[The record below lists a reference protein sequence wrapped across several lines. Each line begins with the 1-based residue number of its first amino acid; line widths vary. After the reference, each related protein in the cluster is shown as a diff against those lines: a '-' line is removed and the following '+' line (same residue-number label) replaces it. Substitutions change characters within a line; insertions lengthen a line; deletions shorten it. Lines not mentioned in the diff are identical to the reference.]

1 MEIKKGLKEWIDKI
15 GLSKCIVIVLA
26 GVALILLSVPSIDL
40 SEEKKE
46 TKSTEVEENE
56 KLVIDAMETY
66 AREKEKETKEI
77 LEKVEGVGKVKVMIT
92 LSASE
97 KRIALEDSDTT
108 DSETKE
114 TDKSGGQR
122 EIENIQSKRE
132 TVLVK
137 KDGEDTPYV
146 VQISSPEVA
155 GVVVVAQGAGSSQI
169 QAEIIDAI
177 QALFSLEAHKIRVMK
192 MK

>member
-1 MEIKKGLKEWIDKI
+1 MEIKKGVREWIDKI
-15 GLSKCIVIVLA
+15 GLTKCIIIVLA
-26 GVALILLSVPSIDL
+26 GILLIVLSVPTTGL
-40 SEEKKE
+40 QQKENE
-46 TKSTEVEENE
+46 TKSTEAAENE
-56 KLVIDAMETY
+56 KLVLDAMESY
-66 AREKEKETKEI
+66 ARKKEKETKEI
-77 LEKVEGVGKVKVMIT
+77 LEKVEGIGKVKVMIT

-108 DSETKE
+108 DNETKE
-114 TDKSGGQR
+114 TDKNGGQR
-122 EIENIQSKRE
+122 EIGNIQSKSE
-132 TVLVK
+132 TVLVR

-177 QALFSLEAHKIRVMK
+177 EALFSLEAHKIRVMK

>member
-26 GVALILLSVPSIDL
+26 GVALILLSVPSTDL

-66 AREKEKETKEI
+66 TKKKEEETREI

>member
-1 MEIKKGLKEWIDKI
+1 MEIKKGVKEWIDKI
-15 GLSKCIVIVLA
+15 GFTKCIIIVLA
-26 GVALILLSVPSIDL
+26 GILLIVLSVPTTGL
-40 SEEKKE
+40 SQKEKKA
-46 TKSTEVEENE
+46 KSTEAAENE
-56 KLVIDAMETY
+56 KLVLDAMESY

-108 DSETKE
+108 DNETKE
-114 TDKSGGQR
+114 TDKNGGQR
-122 EIENIQSKRE
+122 EIDNIQSKSE
-132 TVLVK
+132 TVLVRK
-137 KDGEDTPYV
+137 NGEDTPYV

>member
-1 MEIKKGLKEWIDKI
+1 MEIKKGVREWIDKI
-15 GLSKCIVIVLA
+15 GLTKCIIIVLA
-26 GVALILLSVPSIDL
+26 GILLIVLSVPTTGL
-40 SEEKKE
+40 QQKENE
-46 TKSTEVEENE
+46 TKSTEAAENE
-56 KLVIDAMETY
+56 KLVLDAMESY
-66 AREKEKETKEI
+66 ARKKEKETKEI
-77 LEKVEGVGKVKVMIT
+77 LEKVEGVGKVRVMIT

-108 DSETKE
+108 DNETKE
-114 TDKSGGQR
+114 TDKNGGQR
-122 EIENIQSKRE
+122 EIDNIQSKSE
-132 TVLVK
+132 TVLVR

-177 QALFSLEAHKIRVMK
+177 EALFSLEAHKIRVMK

>member
-1 MEIKKGLKEWIDKI
+1 MEIKKGFKEWIDKI
-15 GLSKCIVIVLA
+15 GLTKCIIIVLA
-26 GVALILLSVPSIDL
+26 GIALIVLSVPTTGV
-40 SEEKKE
+40 SEKEKE
-46 TKSTEVEENE
+46 TKSTEEAENE
-56 KLVIDAMETY
+56 KLVLDAMETY

-97 KRIALEDSDTT
+97 KRIALEDSDTS
-108 DSETKE
+108 DNETKE
-114 TDKSGGQR
+114 TDKNGGQR
-122 EIENIQSKRE
+122 EIDNIQLKRE
-132 TVLVK
+132 TVLVR